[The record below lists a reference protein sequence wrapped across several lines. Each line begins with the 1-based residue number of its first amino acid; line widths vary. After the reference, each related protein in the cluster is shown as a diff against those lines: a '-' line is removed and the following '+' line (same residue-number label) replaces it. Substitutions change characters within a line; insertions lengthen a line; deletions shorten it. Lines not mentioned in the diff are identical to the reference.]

1 MSSSSDR
8 VLLLVDGYNV
18 IGTWSSLKNTKD
30 THGLDS
36 ARLELVEILINYT
49 ALVGYQTEVVFD
61 AHYQNSPA
69 YSENHTG
76 ELSVYYTAFAET
88 ADTYIEKVCARC
100 HHQAEVGHSR
110 VIVATSDRTH
120 QLTVLGYGAS
130 AISAQRLAGEVDV
143 AMGKL
148 RRKKRTSNKKS
159 PDRFLF
165 NSLDP
170 KAQKV
175 LEQWRKGKKG
185 LSN

>member
-1 MSSSSDR
+1 MLPSSDQ

-30 THGLDS
+30 THGLES
-36 ARLELVEILINYT
+36 ARLELIEILINYT

-61 AHYQNSPA
+61 AHYQNTPA

-76 ELSVYYTAFAET
+76 ELSVSYTAFAET

-100 HHQAEVGHSR
+100 QHQAEGAYSR
-110 VIVATSDRTH
+110 VIVATSDRAH
-120 QLTVLGYGAS
+120 QLTVLGYGAL
-130 AISAQRLAGEVDV
+130 AMSAQRLAGEVDV
-143 AMGKL
+143 AMGRL
-148 RRKKRTSNKKS
+148 QRKKRTPNKKS
-159 PDRFLF
+159 PGRFLF

-175 LEQWRKGKKG
+175 LEQWRKS
-185 LSN
+185 L